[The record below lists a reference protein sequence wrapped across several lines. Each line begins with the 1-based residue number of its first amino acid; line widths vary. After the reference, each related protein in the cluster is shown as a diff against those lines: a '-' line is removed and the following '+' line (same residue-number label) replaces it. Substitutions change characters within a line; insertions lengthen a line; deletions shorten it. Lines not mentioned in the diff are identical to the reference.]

1 MRSTNRNTTT
11 YIYLVILLYFFPCA
25 ERQRLV
31 DLFPG
36 MQLPLCR
43 QSRCYHFEV
52 CVCYIFLLL
61 LLKVLMYGSFGQTV
75 VSLALICSFWTTELL
90 KLEDLIEQLKSVEV
104 TGLFV
109 CCWYVTSMCKYVSGQ
124 WKSRD
129 CLCRVLYVC
138 VTSIGFHCMY
148 VSSSVCLCH
157 EYYLLVTRFF
167 KIHGLY
173 KHFNHKYWLP
183 FSPSHN
189 TTSFLSFSQLLFST
203 NKS

>member
-31 DLFPG
+31 DLVPG

-109 CCWYVTSMCKYVSGQ
+109 CCWYVTSMCLVSGSHGIVCVEFCMYVSRVLA
-124 WKSRD
+124 STV
-129 CLCRVLYVC
+129 CMCRVLYVY
-138 VTSIGFHCMY
+138 VTSITF
-148 VSSSVCLCH
+148 
-157 EYYLLVTRFF
+157 
-167 KIHGLY
+167 
-173 KHFNHKYWLP
+173 
-183 FSPSHN
+183 
-189 TTSFLSFSQLLFST
+189 
-203 NKS
+203 